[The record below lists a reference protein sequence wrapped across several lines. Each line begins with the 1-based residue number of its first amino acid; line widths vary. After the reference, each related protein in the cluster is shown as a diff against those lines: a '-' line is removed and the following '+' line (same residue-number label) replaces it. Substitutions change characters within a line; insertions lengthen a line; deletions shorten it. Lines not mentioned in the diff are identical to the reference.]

1 MFFTLR
7 IIKKKIITFIWETQ
21 VQILIRDRI
30 LLTNLDYR
38 EPYFI
43 QWIYHKELD
52 FPPRL
57 DPTQLL

>member
-38 EPYFI
+38 EP
-43 QWIYHKELD
+43 
-52 FPPRL
+52 
-57 DPTQLL
+57 